1 MKKEVF
7 DKMNAMM
14 EGRIP
19 RDQNFLDSLPA
30 EKPRKEVPP
39 ERPKTAIEIEQNLRD
54 FNRMMHGKEHEKRYS
69 RHVEGLP
76 DLK

>member
-7 DKMNAMM
+7 DKMSLML

-19 RDQNFLDSLPA
+19 RDQKFLVPLPP
-30 EKPRKEVPP
+30 EKPREEKPAAK
-39 ERPKTAIEIEQNLRD
+39 PKTAIEREQEQRD
-54 FNRMMHGKEHEKRYS
+54 FSRMMFGKEAEKRYS